1 MRRLIDLLLN
11 QYDTQY
17 VLNQQCTIGE
27 AMIPF
32 RGRFGLKQDMHIK
45 PIKWVIKVWLLVYA
59 TNGCLKKFEVCTG
72 TEKRIASIW
81 GYTPGLF

>member
-17 VLNQQCTIGE
+17 VLNQQCTIRE

-32 RGRFGLKQDMHIK
+32 RGHFGLKQDMHIK
-45 PIKWVIKVWLLVYA
+45 PVIKVWVLVYA
-59 TNGCLKKFEVCTG
+59 TNVCLKKFEAYTG